1 MTTRKNSSLVAL
13 LAVTVGALTACS
25 DGGESD
31 DPAPIDKAKQQLGEY
46 VSDTTRIAGYRI
58 TPTVIEVTAG
68 EPPSRETIFVSG
80 ENAPVR
86 QPVGDPAQPR
96 TVPGKEFPLV
106 ESIELA
112 ERLVEG
118 CDGDSTVDVHVVSPG
133 VVGTQA
139 TCDGVASSAYLAG
152 TELKPVADATS
163 ATGIAQLWS
172 EIETAGLG
180 SLLTR
185 ISIDVTD
192 DEGSAQMIVTVLD
205 SPYNR
210 AYQWHR
216 GLRQPSSSVNS
227 PRTKPAKE
235 SFNLS
240 DVPADKVG
248 ALMEEISRGLP
259 PSDAIGYLTLEPGK
273 GQVMLVVQDTEGR
286 ELAALSVNES
296 N

>member
-1 MTTRKNSSLVAL
+1 MTARKFAALVAI

-31 DPAPIDKAKQQLGEY
+31 AAPIDQAKQRLGEY
-46 VSDTTRIAGYRI
+46 VSNTTRIAGYRI
-58 TPTVIEVTAG
+58 TPTAIEVTAG

-80 ENAPVR
+80 ENAPTR
-86 QPVGDPAQPR
+86 QPVADPALPR
-96 TVPGKEFPLV
+96 TVPGKDFPLD
-106 ESIELA
+106 ESLELA
-112 ERLVEG
+112 ERLVEE
-118 CDGDSTVDVHVVSPG
+118 CPGDSTVEVHAISAG
-133 VVGTQA
+133 VAGTRA
-139 TCDGVASSAYLAG
+139 TCDGEASVAYLG
-152 TELKPVADATS
+152 DTELEPVADATS

-192 DEGSAQMIVTVLD
+192 DEGGDQMIVTVLD
-205 SPYNR
+205 SPRNR

-248 ALMEEISRGLP
+248 ALMEKISRGLP
-259 PSDAIGYLTLEPGK
+259 PSDAIGYLSLEPGK

-296 N
+296 D

>member
-1 MTTRKNSSLVAL
+1 MTARKNSSLIVI
-13 LAVTVGALTACS
+13 LAVSVGALTACS

-31 DPAPIDKAKQQLGEY
+31 AAPIDQAKQRLGEY
-46 VSDTTRIAGYRI
+46 VSNTTRIAGYRV
-58 TPTVIEVTAG
+58 TPTTIEVTAG
-68 EPPSRETIFVSG
+68 EPPSRETLFVLG
-80 ENAPVR
+80 ENAPAR
-86 QPVGDPAQPR
+86 QPVADPALPR
-96 TVPGKEFPLV
+96 TVPGKEFPLD
-106 ESIELA
+106 ESLELA

-133 VVGTQA
+133 VVGTKA
-139 TCDGVASSAYLAG
+139 TCDGGAPSAYLAG
-152 TELKPVADATS
+152 TELEPVADATS

-192 DEGSAQMIVTVLD
+192 DEGGDQMIVTVLD
-205 SPYNR
+205 SPRNR

-248 ALMEEISRGLP
+248 ALMGEISRGLP
-259 PSDAIGYLTLEPGK
+259 PSDAIGYLNLEPGK